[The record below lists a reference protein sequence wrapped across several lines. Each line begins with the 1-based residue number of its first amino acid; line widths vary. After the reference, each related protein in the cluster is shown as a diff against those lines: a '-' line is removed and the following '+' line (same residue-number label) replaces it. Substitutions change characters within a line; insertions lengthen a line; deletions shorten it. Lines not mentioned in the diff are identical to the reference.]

1 MKIVVFTDTHANLPA
16 LKALAVEI
24 RREGYD
30 AAFHTGDAVGI
41 GPWPAETIDLL
52 GEIPR
57 LSLLTGNHDAW
68 LCGGLPKGAAPWLT
82 AHYAWLGE
90 QVARRH
96 INAAAA
102 WPYLTEH
109 EFEGVRAAFVHY
121 ALKPCGRQVELPI
134 SDQITRDLDALLG
147 RHLLP
152 DNADNVKPSSPA
164 SRDASLIVFH
174 GHRHKPSDLKG
185 KVRYINP
192 GSLGCWHKPAARYAI
207 VRFHKGKASIQHKAV
222 PYDQAELLKG
232 FESRK
237 VPDRQLILSSY
248 FAI

>member
-16 LKALAVEI
+16 LKALAREI

-41 GPWPAETIDLL
+41 GPWPAETVELL

-57 LSLLTGNHDAW
+57 LTLLTGNHDAW
-68 LCGGLPKGAAPWLT
+68 MCAGPPKGSARWLEE
-82 AHYAWLGE
+82 HYAWMSD
-90 QVARRH
+90 QVSRRH
-96 INAAAA
+96 ITAAAA

-121 ALKPCGRQVELPI
+121 ALKPCGRQVSLPI
-134 SDQITRDLDALLG
+134 SEHVTSDLDALLG
-147 RHLLP
+147 RHSSLL
-152 DNADNVKPSSPA
+152 
-164 SRDASLIVFH
+164 VFH
-174 GHRHKPSDLKG
+174 GHRHKASDLKG
-185 KVRYINP
+185 KVRYVNP

-222 PYDQAELLKG
+222 PYDEAELLEG
-232 FESRK
+232 FAARK
-237 VPDRQLILSSY
+237 VPDHKRILSSY
-248 FAI
+248 FAR